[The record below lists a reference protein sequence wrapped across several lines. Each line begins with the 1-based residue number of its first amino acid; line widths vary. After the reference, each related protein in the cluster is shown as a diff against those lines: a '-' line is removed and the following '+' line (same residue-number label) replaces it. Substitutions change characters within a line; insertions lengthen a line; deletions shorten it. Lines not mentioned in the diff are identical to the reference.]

1 MTRFG
6 GFRIR
11 QPAAKVLRVARS
23 EGAGVVLARGLRK
36 VASRIGAP
44 PEAFPLFLED
54 VAAPAAV
61 VSPPP
66 WRRLPPAGP
75 MVVNW
80 VSTPPGPGSGGHTT
94 MLRMVQHLEAGGH
107 ECRLYLY
114 DRYLGDVRD
123 HERVVR
129 SGWPAVR
136 AQVLDARA
144 GLAPA
149 DAVFAS
155 SWQTAHVVAR
165 SGAPGRRFYLVQDF
179 EPSFYPVSSEQ
190 VLAEATYRFGFHGIT
205 AGGWLAAKLKAE
217 YGMQADWF
225 EFGCDLDVYRLSN
238 RGRRNGV
245 VFYAKPDVSRRAYIL
260 GVLALAEFAAR
271 HPEVDIHLYGNR
283 SPRLPF
289 RAVDHGRMTPAGLNN
304 LYNQCAAGLS
314 LSLTNV
320 SLVPWEML
328 ASGCIPVV
336 NDAEHNRLVLDDPN
350 VRYAELSPQALAD
363 ALCRVVE
370 APDHGRPAEQA
381 AAGVAGASWAAAGDL
396 VASVLRRELCDP
408 VVPGGAG
415 PATAAPGPDR

>member
-6 GFRIR
+6 GFGVRR
-11 QPAAKVLRVARS
+11 GAAKALRVARS
-23 EGAGVVLARGLRK
+23 DGPAVVLARGLRK
-36 VASRIGAP
+36 VAGRIGPP
-44 PEAFPLFLED
+44 PEQFPLFLD
-54 VAAPAAV
+54 DVVAPGPVAA
-61 VSPPP
+61 PPP
-66 WRRLPPAGP
+66 WRSLPPDAP

-94 MLRMVQHLEAGGH
+94 MLRMVQHLEERGH
-107 ECRLYLY
+107 QCRLYLY
-114 DRYLGDVRD
+114 DRYLGDARD

-136 AQVLDARA
+136 ARVLDARA
-144 GLAPA
+144 GMAPA

-205 AGGWLAAKLKAE
+205 AGGWLAAKLKAA

-238 RGRRNGV
+238 RARRNGV
-245 VFYAKPDVSRRAYIL
+245 VFYAKPDVPRRAYTL
-260 GVLALAEFAAR
+260 GILALADFAAR

-289 RAVDHGRMTPAGLNN
+289 RAVDHGRLSPAGLDT

-328 ASGCIPVV
+328 ASGCVPVV
-336 NDAEHNRLVLDDPN
+336 NDAEHNRLVLNNPD
-350 VRYAELSPQALAD
+350 VRYAELSPRALAD
-363 ALCRVVE
+363 ALCQAVE
-370 APDHGRPAEQA
+370 APDHGAQA
-381 AAGVAGASWAAAGDL
+381 AQAASGVAGASWEAAGDVL
-396 VASVLRRELCDP
+396 ESVLRRELCDP
-408 VVPGGAG
+408 AVP
-415 PATAAPGPDR
+415 APNR